1 MPVPGPFP
9 TVEEAREAGDKLIVA
24 AHILKMTIGDEP
36 TLEVVDFIRNKYA
49 R

>member
-1 MPVPGPFP
+1 MPIHGPFP

-24 AHILKMTIGDEP
+24 AHIMKVTSDDEA

>member
-1 MPVPGPFP
+1 V
-9 TVEEAREAGDKLIVA
+9 VVA
-24 AHILKMTIGDEP
+24 AHVLKMTSTDEA

>member
-1 MPVPGPFP
+1 MPVHGPFP
-9 TVEEAREAGDKLIVA
+9 TVEAAREAGDKLIVA